1 MLLGEKIRF
10 FGDQKFGSIKKY
22 AEALDMKP
30 SSLQKYLN
38 GDREPGTGILKK
50 MLNLGC
56 DINWL
61 LDEDSSLVKEKQEK
75 YDGFDIK
82 KAEDLKKQLAQL
94 ELNEII
100 HRLSELEK
108 ILKK

>member
-1 MLLGEKIRF
+1 MLLGEKIRY

-30 SSLQKYLN
+30 PSLQKYLN

-50 MLNLGC
+50 LLNLGC

-61 LDEDSSLVKEKQEK
+61 LEESPGMVKDKRESFGASDKDIIRSQQEE
-75 YDGFDIK
+75 I
-82 KAEDLKKQLAQL
+82 KQLKL
-94 ELNEII
+94 K
-100 HRLSELEK
+100 LEK
-108 ILKK
+108 IEKLLK